1 MKKVFGI
8 LTILM
13 LLFTGCGNN
22 SDSVKKLKL
31 AHALTGDIQFIWQWL
46 SLLKR

>member
-1 MKKVFGI
+1 MKKIFGI

-31 AHALTGDIQFIWQWL
+31 AHALTEGDLYPVKYSI
-46 SLLKR
+46 